1 MLRTDPGY
9 VEQVAA
15 MEARAKKVGV
25 PKTLKY
31 LFPQNG
37 GVNSSDAPK
46 AKALGLGAN
55 LVCDLHTGPTGG
67 VNSFQSM
74 LHSNNTGADGWGK
87 QPRYR
92 CHLGCILLKTAA
104 ISLSTGA
111 INLETVS
118 AAA

>member
-1 MLRTDPGY
+1 MEDSSVSSSDHCSFLRTDPGY

-74 LHSNNTGADGWGK
+74 LHSNNTGADGWG
-87 QPRYR
+87 
-92 CHLGCILLKTAA
+92 
-104 ISLSTGA
+104 A

-118 AAA
+118 GAA